1 MESQIKQQT
10 VAGTE
15 EQERAML
22 TLIAEQIHSPVALTR
37 DTLIETLDI
46 DSLDMVEIAQ
56 TVYDDFGIRIEA
68 QAVHEAATL
77 GDILDAVTA
86 AGAGQ

>member
-10 VAGTE
+10 IAGTD

-22 TLIAEQIHSPVALTR
+22 TLIAEQIHSSVALTR

-68 QAVHEAATL
+68 QPVHEAATL

>member
-10 VAGTE
+10 IAGTD

-22 TLIAEQIHSPVALTR
+22 TLIAEQIHSSVALTR

>member
-15 EQERAML
+15 EHERAML